1 MPLLFLLL
9 LLLPTLSGVNGMKSE
24 VLIVE
29 LAVVAGDGIICTAML
44 KSENVIGVVLL
55 LAVIVSS
62 EGVVVF
68 KGVIVSEGAMVAVA
82 VVVVNSIVPLCME
95 FV

>member
-1 MPLLFLLL
+1 
-9 LLLPTLSGVNGMKSE
+9 MKSE

-62 EGVVVF
+62 EGVDVSEGDV
-68 KGVIVSEGAMVAVA
+68 VSEGAMV
-82 VVVVNSIVPLCME
+82 VVVGAKVNSIVPLCME